1 MASRSDLDEF
11 GAEFAAK
18 ARDLTIRM
26 LEVLVEG
33 RHGSDGDVRIAQDLA
48 RMEESDRELALHL
61 IRRFIDS
68 TLHNVLWMIE
78 ESKRFDLVAHAPE
91 GRLTSLTE
99 LSDGLTSEPYTE
111 AGWYARFSK
120 YGEADFD

>member
-1 MASRSDLDEF
+1 MASHRDLDEF
-11 GAEFAAK
+11 GAEFVANT
-18 ARDLTIRM
+18 RDLTFRM

-33 RHGSDGDVRIAQDLA
+33 RHGSEEDIRIAEGLA
-48 RMEESDRELALHL
+48 RMTESDRELALHL

-68 TLHNVLWMIE
+68 SLHNVLWMIQ
-78 ESKRFDLVAHAPE
+78 ESKRFDLVAQSPD

-99 LSDGLTSEPYTE
+99 SSDGLSGEPYTE

-120 YGEADFD
+120 YGEADLD